1 MSFSAADHAF
11 MAHALQ
17 LARRGLYSTS
27 PNPRVGCVIV
37 RDGRV
42 IGEGWHERA
51 GLPHAEAAAI
61 AAIVGAG
68 DTAKGDRGGVA
79 RGGHGE
85 VAQGATAYVTLE
97 PCSHF
102 GRTPPCAD
110 ALIAAGVARVVAAMQ
125 DPNPLVAGQ
134 GLARLAAAG
143 IEVASGLLQVEAT
156 DLNVGFVSRMTR
168 GRPWLRLKV
177 AASLDGKTALNNG
190 VSQWITGP
198 AARRDAHAWR
208 ARSCAVL
215 TGIGTVKDDNPRL
228 TVREV
233 QTTRQPLKVVIDSRL
248 ETPPDAA
255 VLEGGKVLIAAAQD
269 DAVRGAALRAR
280 GAEIVLLP
288 NARGKVALGDLLLE
302 LGRRG
307 INEVLA
313 EAGTRLNGSLLREGC
328 VDELLIYQAPIL
340 LGDSARG
347 MFGLAELTNLAG
359 ARRLDIIERRAV
371 GADFR
376 IRARLA

>member
-1 MSFSAADHAF
+1 MSRFSAADHSF
-11 MAHALQ
+11 MARALR
-17 LARRGLYSTS
+17 LARRGLNTAT

-37 RDGRV
+37 RDGHV
-42 IGEGWHERA
+42 VGEGWHEKA
-51 GLPHAEAAAI
+51 GLPHAEAGAL

-68 DTAKGDRGGVA
+68 DTPI
-79 RGGHGE
+79 
-85 VAQGATAYVTLE
+85 GATAYVTLE

-110 ALIAAGVARVVAAMQ
+110 ALIAAGVARAVVAMR

-143 IEVASGLLQVEAT
+143 IEVASGLMEADAT
-156 DLNVGFVSRMTR
+156 ELNIGFVSRMTR

-215 TGIGTVKDDNPRL
+215 TGIGTVRDDNPRL

-233 QTTRQPLKVVIDSRL
+233 PTTRQPLRVVIDSRL
-248 ETPPDAA
+248 ETPQDAA
-255 VLEGGKVLIAAAQD
+255 ILEGGNVLIAAAQD
-269 DAVRGAALRAR
+269 DAGRAAALRAR
-280 GAEIVLLP
+280 GAEIVILP
-288 NARGKVALGDLLLE
+288 NDGGKVELADLLRE

-307 INEVLA
+307 INEILA

-328 VDELLIYQAPIL
+328 VDELLIYQAPL
-340 LGDSARG
+340 LMGDSARG
-347 MFGLAELTNLAG
+347 MFGLAELTDLGG
-359 ARRLDIIERRAV
+359 ATRLSIIERRSLGAV
-371 GADFR
+371 LR
-376 IRARLA
+376 IRARLV

>member
-1 MSFSAADHAF
+1 MSFAAADHVF
-11 MAHALQ
+11 MARALQ
-17 LARRGLYSTS
+17 LARRGLYGTT
-27 PNPRVGCVIV
+27 PNPRVGCVLV
-37 RDGRV
+37 RDGR
-42 IGEGWHERA
+42 ILGEGWHQQA
-51 GLPHAEAAAI
+51 GLPHAEAVALAAL
-61 AAIVGAG
+61 AAAGA
-68 DTAKGDRGGVA
+68 TAR
-79 RGGHGE
+79 
-85 VAQGATAYVTLE
+85 GATAYVTLE

-110 ALIAAGVARVVAAMQ
+110 ALIGAGVARVVVAMQ

-134 GLARLAAAG
+134 GLAQLAAAG
-143 IEVASGLLQVEAT
+143 IEVGSGLLQAEAAE
-156 DLNVGFVSRMTR
+156 LNIGFVSRMTR

-190 VSQWITGP
+190 ASQWITGP

-215 TGIGTVKDDNPRL
+215 TGIGTVRDDNPRL
-228 TVREV
+228 SVREV

-255 VLEGGKVLIAAAQD
+255 VLEGGNVLIAAAQD
-269 DAVRGAALRAR
+269 GPRSAALRQR
-280 GAEIVLLP
+280 GAEIVILA
-288 NARGKVALGDLLLE
+288 NAHGKVDLAALLQE

-313 EAGTRLNGSLLREGC
+313 EAGTRLNGSLLGENC
-328 VDELLIYQAPIL
+328 VDELLIYQAPL
-340 LGDSARG
+340 LMGDSARG
-347 MFGLAELTNLAG
+347 MFGLAELTELAG
-359 ARRLDIIERRAV
+359 ARHLNIIERRMV
-371 GADFR
+371 GADCR